1 MPKNKTFNP
10 QQDEISGIERKKIQ
24 KTEII
29 DQKKIFKVTPSGL
42 DYALK
47 CKRCLWLSYK
57 GIKLDAFFPPIFNA
71 FDLIQKKFL
80 ITQSV
85 KLMSDALPDGRIM
98 TELSGFIGSSTL
110 KDKKGRSFII
120 RGKTDLV
127 IEFKTKPKKY
137 GIIDFKTTNLNPSK
151 IENYKLQLESY
162 ATIFQNP
169 NSKTPKLSNIEE
181 LGLYLFEPK
190 EITNISKKNC
200 NMKFE
205 TLYLKGN
212 RCHDELINRV
222 TDIIDVFLM
231 QEPPEYNS
239 ACSSCK
245 FVTSLKKEKYI

>member
-1 MPKNKTFNP
+1 MNQEKTF
-10 QQDEISGIERKKIQ
+10 
-24 KTEII
+24 
-29 DQKKIFKVTPSGL
+29 KVAPSGL

-47 CKRCLWLSYK
+47 CKRCLWLSHK
-57 GIKLDAFFPPIFNA
+57 NIKLNAFFPPIFNA

-85 KLMSDALPDGRIM
+85 KLMSNALPDGRIM
-98 TELSGFIGSSTL
+98 TELNGFIGSSTL
-110 KDKKGRSFII
+110 KDKKGRLFVIS
-120 RGKTDLV
+120 GKTDV
-127 IEFKTKPKKY
+127 VVEFQTEPKKY
-137 GIIDFKTTNLNPSK
+137 GIIDLKTTNINPSK

-169 NSKTPKLSNIEE
+169 NSKTPKFSNIEE

-190 EITNISKKNC
+190 EITKISDGTC

-212 RCHDELINRV
+212 RCHDDLINRV
-222 TDIIDVFLM
+222 TDIIDIYLM
-231 QEPPEYNS
+231 KKPPDYNL
-239 ACSSCK
+239 ACASCK

>member
-1 MPKNKTFNP
+1 MNN
-10 QQDEISGIERKKIQ
+10 E
-24 KTEII
+24 
-29 DQKKIFKVTPSGL
+29 KIFKVTPSGV

-47 CKRCLWLSYK
+47 CKRCLWLAYR
-57 GIKLDAFFPPIFNA
+57 GIKLDAFFPPIFSA

-85 KLMSDALPDGRIM
+85 KLMSQALPDGRIM
-98 TELSGFIGSSTL
+98 TELNGFIGSSSL
-110 KDKKGRSFII
+110 KDKKGREFVIN
-120 RGKTDLV
+120 GKTDIV
-127 IEFKTKPKKY
+127 VEFDTKPKKY
-137 GIIDFKTTNLNPSK
+137 GIIDLKTTNISPSK

-169 NSKTPKLSNIEE
+169 NSKTPKFSDVEE

-190 EITNISKKNC
+190 EITKISDGTC

-212 RCHDELINRV
+212 RCHNDLINRV
-222 TDIIDVFLM
+222 TDIIDIYLM
-231 QEPPEYNS
+231 KKPPDYNL

>member
-1 MPKNKTFNP
+1 MNQEKTFKVVP
-10 QQDEISGIERKKIQ
+10 SGI
-24 KTEII
+24 
-29 DQKKIFKVTPSGL
+29 

-47 CKRCLWLSYK
+47 CKRCLWLAYK

-85 KLMSDALPDGRIM
+85 KLMSNTLPDGRIM
-98 TELSGFIGSSTL
+98 TELNGFIGSSTL
-110 KDKKGRSFII
+110 KDKKGRPFVI
-120 RGKTDLV
+120 RGKTDV
-127 IEFKTKPKKY
+127 VVEFKTEPKKY
-137 GIIDFKTTNLNPSK
+137 GIIDLKTTNINPSK

-169 NSKTPKLSNIEE
+169 NSKTPKFSDVEE

-190 EITNISKKNC
+190 EITKISDGTC

-212 RCHDELINRV
+212 RCHDDLINRV
-222 TDIIDVFLM
+222 TDIIDIYLM
-231 QEPPEYNS
+231 KKPPEYNL
-239 ACSSCK
+239 ACASCK
-245 FVTSLKKEKYI
+245 FVASLKKEKYI

>member
-1 MPKNKTFNP
+1 MSQET
-10 QQDEISGIERKKIQ
+10 
-24 KTEII
+24 
-29 DQKKIFKVTPSGL
+29 IFKVAPSGL

-57 GIKLDAFFPPIFNA
+57 GIKLDAFFPPIFNS

-85 KLMSDALPDGRIM
+85 KLMSKALPDGRIM

-110 KDKKGRSFII
+110 KDRKGRSFVIS
-120 RGKTDLV
+120 GKTDV
-127 IEFKTKPKKY
+127 VVEFKTNPKKY
-137 GIIDFKTTNLNPSK
+137 GIIDLKTTSITPSK
-151 IENYKLQLESY
+151 IQNYKLQLESY

-169 NSKTPKLSNIEE
+169 NSKTPKFSNIEE

-190 EITNISKKNC
+190 EITKISNGNC

-212 RCHDELINRV
+212 RCHEYLIKRV
-222 TDIIDVFLM
+222 TNIIDIYLM
-231 QEPPEYNS
+231 EKPPEYNP
-239 ACSSCK
+239 ACSTCK
-245 FVTSLKKEKYI
+245 FVISLKKEKYI

>member
-1 MPKNKTFNP
+1 MKEEKTF
-10 QQDEISGIERKKIQ
+10 
-24 KTEII
+24 II
-29 DQKKIFKVTPSGL
+29 TPSGV

-47 CKRCLWLSYK
+47 CKRCLWLAYK
-57 GIKLDAFFPPIFNA
+57 GIRLDAFLPPIFNA

-80 ITQSV
+80 ITQSL
-85 KLMSDALPDGRIM
+85 KLMSNFLPDGRIM

-120 RGKTDLV
+120 SGKTDVV

-137 GIIDFKTTNLNPSK
+137 GIIDLKTTNINPSK

-162 ATIFQNP
+162 ATIFENP
-169 NSKTPKLSNIEE
+169 NSKTPKFSSIEE

-190 EITNISKKNC
+190 EITNISNQTC

-222 TDIIDVFLM
+222 TDIIDIYLIK
-231 QEPPEYNS
+231 EPPNYNP
-239 ACSSCK
+239 ACTSCK
-245 FVTSLKKEKYI
+245 FVTSLIKEKYI

>member
-1 MPKNKTFNP
+1 MPKNITFNP

-29 DQKKIFKVTPSGL
+29 DQKKIFKVAPSGL

-85 KLMSDALPDGRIM
+85 KLMSDALPNGRIM

-120 RGKTDLV
+120 RGKTDVV

-137 GIIDFKTTNLNPSK
+137 GIIDLKTTNINPSK

-169 NSKTPKLSNIEE
+169 NSKTPKFASVDE

-190 EITNISKKNC
+190 EITSITNETC

-222 TDIIDVFLM
+222 TNIIDIYLM
-231 QEPPEYNS
+231 KEPPDYNP

-245 FVTSLKKEKYI
+245 FVTSLIQEKYI

>member
-1 MPKNKTFNP
+1 MY
-10 QQDEISGIERKKIQ
+10 QE
-24 KTEII
+24 
-29 DQKKIFKVTPSGL
+29 KIFKVAPSGL

-85 KLMSDALPDGRIM
+85 KLMSKALPDGRIM
-98 TELSGFIGSSTL
+98 TELKGFIGSSTL
-110 KDKKGRSFII
+110 KDKKGRSFVIS
-120 RGKTDLV
+120 GKTDLV
-127 IEFKTKPKKY
+127 VEFKTDPKKY
-137 GIIDFKTTNLNPSK
+137 GIIDLKTTNISPSK
-151 IENYKLQLESY
+151 IQNYKLQLESY

-169 NSKTPKLSNIEE
+169 NSKTPKFSDIDE

-190 EITNISKKNC
+190 EITKISDGSC

-212 RCHDELINRV
+212 RCHDDLINRI
-222 TDIIDVFLM
+222 TDIIDIYLM
-231 QEPPEYNS
+231 EKPPDYNM
-239 ACSSCK
+239 ACASCK

>member
-1 MPKNKTFNP
+1 M
-10 QQDEISGIERKKIQ
+10 
-24 KTEII
+24 
-29 DQKKIFKVTPSGL
+29 DQEKIFKVAPSGL

-47 CKRCLWLSYK
+47 CRRCLWLSHK

-85 KLMSDALPDGRIM
+85 KLMSQTLPDGRIM
-98 TELSGFIGSSTL
+98 TELNGFIGSSTL
-110 KDKKGRSFII
+110 KDKKGRPFVI
-120 RGKTDLV
+120 RGKTDV
-127 IEFKTKPKKY
+127 VVEFKTEPKKY
-137 GIIDFKTTNLNPSK
+137 GIIDLKTTNISPSK
-151 IENYKLQLESY
+151 IENYRLQLESY

-169 NSKTPKLSNIEE
+169 NSKTPKFSNVEE

-190 EITNISKKNC
+190 EITKISDGTC

-212 RCHDELINRV
+212 RCHDDLINRV
-222 TDIIDVFLM
+222 TDIIDIYLM
-231 QEPPEYNS
+231 KRPPDFNL
-239 ACSSCK
+239 ACASCK

>member
-1 MPKNKTFNP
+1 M
-10 QQDEISGIERKKIQ
+10 
-24 KTEII
+24 
-29 DQKKIFKVTPSGL
+29 DQEKIFKVAPSGL

-47 CKRCLWLSYK
+47 CRRCLWLSHK

-85 KLMSDALPDGRIM
+85 KLMSQALPDGRIM
-98 TELSGFIGSSTL
+98 TELNGFIESSTL
-110 KDKKGRSFII
+110 KDKKGRPFVI
-120 RGKTDLV
+120 RGKTDV
-127 IEFKTKPKKY
+127 VVEFKTEPKKY
-137 GIIDFKTTNLNPSK
+137 GIIDLKTTNISPSK
-151 IENYKLQLESY
+151 IENYRLQLESY

-169 NSKTPKLSNIEE
+169 NSKTPKFSNVEE

-190 EITNISKKNC
+190 EITKISDGTC

-212 RCHDELINRV
+212 RCHDDLINRV
-222 TDIIDVFLM
+222 TDIIDIYLM
-231 QEPPEYNS
+231 KRPPDFNL
-239 ACSSCK
+239 ACASCK

>member
-1 MPKNKTFNP
+1 MT
-10 QQDEISGIERKKIQ
+10 QEM
-24 KTEII
+24 
-29 DQKKIFKVTPSGL
+29 IFKVTPSGL

-57 GIKLDAFFPPIFNA
+57 GIKLDAFFPPIFNS

-85 KLMSDALPDGRIM
+85 KLMSKALPDGRIM
-98 TELSGFIGSSTL
+98 NELSGFIGSSTL
-110 KDKKGRSFII
+110 KDKKGRSFVIS
-120 RGKTDLV
+120 GKTDV
-127 IEFKTKPKKY
+127 VVEFKTSPKKY
-137 GIIDFKTTNLNPSK
+137 GIIDLKTTNINPSK

-169 NSKTPKLSNIEE
+169 NSKTPKFSNIEE

-190 EITNISKKNC
+190 EILKISDGAC

-212 RCHDELINRV
+212 RCHNDLIKRV
-222 TDIIDVFLM
+222 TDIIDICLM
-231 QEPPEYNS
+231 EKPPEYNS
-239 ACSSCK
+239 TCASCK
-245 FVTSLKKEKYI
+245 FVISLKKEKYI

>member
-1 MPKNKTFNP
+1 MKEEKTF
-10 QQDEISGIERKKIQ
+10 KI
-24 KTEII
+24 
-29 DQKKIFKVTPSGL
+29 TPSGV

-47 CKRCLWLSYK
+47 CKRCLWLAYK
-57 GIKLDAFFPPIFNA
+57 GIRLDAFFPPIFNA

-85 KLMSDALPDGRIM
+85 KLMSNVLPDGRIM

-120 RGKTDLV
+120 NGKTDVV

-137 GIIDFKTTNLNPSK
+137 GIIDLKTTNINPSK

-162 ATIFQNP
+162 ATIFENP
-169 NSKTPKLSNIEE
+169 NSKTPKFPSVEE

-190 EITNISKKNC
+190 EITNISNQTC

-212 RCHDELINRV
+212 RFHDELINRV
-222 TDIIDVFLM
+222 TDIIDIYLIK
-231 QEPPEYNS
+231 EPPNYNP
-239 ACSSCK
+239 ACTSCK
-245 FVTSLKKEKYI
+245 FVTSLIKEKYI